1 MVEKNLAKKRSQK
14 GSIISH
20 KDQVIS
26 LGEMPETSELIKFSS
41 ISVSIIGAIFKGF
54 QSQASRITYICMIM
68 SMILNASFIT
78 ILYPLAV
85 FGFAL
90 MEERRPGKTFWN
102 IMATYTIVILFLKM
116 LIQLD
121 IFVYIEIIDHFK
133 TINVSFLTN
142 NTHQD

>member
-1 MVEKNLAKKRSQK
+1 
-14 GSIISH
+14 
-20 KDQVIS
+20 
-26 LGEMPETSELIKFSS
+26 MPETSELIKFSS
-41 ISVSIIGAIFKGF
+41 ISVSIIGAFFKGI
-54 QSQASRITYICMIM
+54 QSEAARITYLCMIM

-78 ILYPLAV
+78 IFYPMAV

-121 IFVYIEIIDHFK
+121 ILVYIGIIEHFK
-133 TINVSFLTN
+133 EINVSFN
-142 NTHQD
+142 E